1 MGKDF
6 LETLL
11 HIAILK
17 SITPTTPNILIIAI
31 TLFIVLL
38 PIYLIAKISQI
49 SRKKDPVVIYQAPPA
64 IENKTAPPLP
74 SPPKEDLNDKIREEI
89 RRQVELEVHQQLK
102 DIRQRLEKDIE
113 IGITAYIH
121 KQRAR
126 QARAQESKD
135 KK

>member
-17 SITPTTPNILIIAI
+17 SITPTMPNILIIAI

-49 SRKKDPVVIYQAPPA
+49 SRKKDPVVIYQSPPA
-64 IENKTAPPLP
+64 IENKAPP
-74 SPPKEDLNDKIREEI
+74 PPKEDLNDKIREEI

-113 IGITAYIH
+113 IGINAYIH

-126 QARAQESKD
+126 QARAQELKE
-135 KK
+135 KANK